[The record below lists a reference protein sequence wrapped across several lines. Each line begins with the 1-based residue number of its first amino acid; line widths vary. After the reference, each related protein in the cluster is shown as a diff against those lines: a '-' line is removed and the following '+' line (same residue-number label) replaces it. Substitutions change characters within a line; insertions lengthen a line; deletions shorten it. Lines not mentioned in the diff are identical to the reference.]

1 MTLRPLVAWTAA
13 VTSAVAITLF
23 ATPAQAA
30 SPDVV
35 ISEVY
40 GGGGNSGATLKN
52 DFIELYNA
60 GTAAVDLTGWSVQYA
75 SAAGTSWQVTA
86 LSGTIAPGKFYLV
99 GEGAGA
105 GGTDSLPTPDA
116 TGSIA
121 MSAASGKVALATVS
135 TALTCGATCSAGSTT
150 RDFIGYG
157 AANDFETAGAPGLSN
172 TTADARAASEADT
185 DNNGADFTAGAPTPT
200 NAAGQTSGGGSTPPP
215 TSALIHDIQGAAH
228 RSPLVGQAVTSVPG
242 IVTAAARNGFW
253 MQDPN
258 PDSNPAT
265 SEGIFVF
272 TSSAPAVHVG
282 DSVLVSGNVSEFRPG
297 GGANSLSNTEIGGP
311 HVTVVSSGN
320 AVPAAGVLSN
330 VPQLPHAD
338 NPGDIEAVPF
348 DPAVNALD
356 YYESYEG
363 MLVQIDDAQVVGPTN
378 QFGELPVIIPQG
390 SNAVRSA
397 RGGVMYGSYADP
409 NTERIILDSTL
420 APLPQEN
427 VGATIPGP
435 TTGVLDYDFGNY
447 YLHVLAIPTV
457 TPSAITPEVTR
468 KAGPQELS
476 VATYNVENLAP
487 TDPQDKFDRLATG
500 LVTNLQSPDIVSLE
514 EIQDNDGAVDDGVIA
529 ANVTLDKLVAAIQA
543 AGGPAYEYREID
555 PVNDTNGGQP
565 GGNIRVAFLF
575 NPDRGVSFVDRAG
588 GSATSAVGVKK
599 VLGTAQLTQSPGLID
614 PTNAAFDDSRK
625 PLVGQFRFHGR
636 KVFVIGN
643 HFDSK
648 GGDDPLMGRFQP
660 IAEPSAVQRHQQATI
675 VRGFID
681 QIHAIESN
689 AAIVV
694 LGDLNDYEFSQTAD
708 ILVGDGYMTDL
719 PRTLPASERYSYD
732 FEGNSEVL
740 DHILISGALA
750 NEPYSYDVV
759 HINSEFAGQTSD
771 HDPQVVRFPLFALYG
786 ILG

>member
-13 VTSAVAITLF
+13 VTSAVALTLF

-40 GGGGNSGATLKN
+40 GGGGNAGATLKN

-60 GTAAVDLTGWSVQYA
+60 GSSAVDLTGWSVQYA
-75 SAAGTSWQVTA
+75 SSAGTTWQVTA
-86 LSGTIAPGKFYLV
+86 LTGSIAPGKFYLV

-105 GGTDSLPTPDA
+105 GGTDNLPTPDA

-135 TALTCGATCSAGSTT
+135 TALSCGATCSSGSTT
-150 RDFIGYG
+150 RDFVGYG
-157 AANDFETAGAPGLSN
+157 AANDFESAAAPGLTN
-172 TTADARAASEADT
+172 TTADARAASVADT
-185 DNNGADFTAGAPTPT
+185 DNNAADFTAGAPTPT
-200 NAAGQTSGGGSTPPP
+200 NAAGATSGGGGTTPPP
-215 TSALIHDIQGAAH
+215 TSARIHDIQGAAH

-242 IVTAAARNGFW
+242 IVTAVGTNGFW
-253 MQDPN
+253 MQDPE
-258 PDSNPAT
+258 PDANPAT

-272 TSSAPAVHVG
+272 SSSAPTVHAG

-297 GGANSLSNTEIGGP
+297 GGANSLSNTEIGSP
-311 HVTVVSSGN
+311 HITVVSSGN
-320 AVPAAGVLSN
+320 PLPAAAVLSN
-330 VPQLPHAD
+330 VPEQPHAD
-338 NPGDIEAVPF
+338 NPGDIEAAPF
-348 DPAVNALD
+348 DPTVNALD
-356 YYESYEG
+356 YYESFEG
-363 MLVQIDDAQVVGPTN
+363 MLVQINDAQVVGPTN

-390 SNAVRSA
+390 SDAVRSA
-397 RGGVMYGSYADP
+397 RGGVMYSSYTDA

-435 TTGVLDYDFGNY
+435 TAGVLDYDFGDY
-447 YLHVLAIPTV
+447 YLHVLATPTV
-457 TPSAITPEVTR
+457 TPSTITPEVTR
-468 KAGPQELS
+468 KAGPLELS

-514 EIQDNDGAVDDGVIA
+514 EIQDNYGAVDDGTVA
-529 ANVTLDKLVAAIQA
+529 ANVTLDKLVAAIEA
-543 AGGPAYEYREID
+543 AGGPSYQYREID

-575 NPDRGVSFVDRAG
+575 NPARGVSFVDRPG

-625 PLVGQFRFHGR
+625 PLVGQFRFLGR

-675 VRGFID
+675 VRELRRPD
-681 QIHAIESN
+681 
-689 AAIVV
+689 
-694 LGDLNDYEFSQTAD
+694 
-708 ILVGDGYMTDL
+708 
-719 PRTLPASERYSYD
+719 PRDREQGRD
-732 FEGNSEVL
+732 R
-740 DHILISGALA
+740 GA
-750 NEPYSYDVV
+750 
-759 HINSEFAGQTSD
+759 
-771 HDPQVVRFPLFALYG
+771 R
-786 ILG
+786 